1 MIDDPVSNQ
10 IKPFEITDTN
20 RYVPVIF
27 LSSQDN
33 AKLLQHLKSDIK
45 RTLDW
50 KNHRS
55 KVIIEK
61 RNSYLDFLIDPS
73 CAGVNR
79 LFVLLCQYKTGRA
92 SYKQYL
98 SFDKKKTKDCNKV
111 K

>member
-61 RNSYLDFLIDPS
+61 RNWYLDFLIDPS

-79 LFVLLCQYKTGRA
+79 LLFYYVNIKLVEQVT
-92 SYKQYL
+92 SNTYL
-98 SFDKKKTKDCNKV
+98 STKKKQKTAIK
-111 K
+111 

>member
-98 SFDKKKTKDCNKV
+98 SFDKKKQKTAIK
-111 K
+111 